1 MNLDFIRLKFI
12 LVSKMRTKTFIAIT
26 VVILGICGCE
36 EITSSMP
43 QMPPPIP
50 GATLLTA
57 WLPAEWEE
65 KEAKLAYADGI
76 FFYIT
81 ENQDDSVDCV
91 NGQELNSD
99 YAWSWLASGYPGWTS
114 LSQLKVYPDNDH
126 AVVVWS
132 GYKLTRE
139 SMYSGD
145 RVVLSA
151 YGSQG
156 VHPRISPD
164 GYWVAYVADYGQGGI
179 FSSSNVYI
187 VDNLGEIAGE
197 VRQVTN
203 FQNQSYYDISVRP
216 VCWLSDHELV
226 VKKKSIDYGLRF
238 EMLKYDINNLTA
250 PPVLL
255 TTTIY
260 SQYRPMG
267 YDEVVYVPGDFYIT
281 NCGNAGFRFAN
292 MYKCPLGVAGDY
304 GQQLTFGGNFDLPC
318 DISPDGTKLL
328 FIRFYRYGSNYL
340 TGESDIYLMDL
351 NSLELSQLT
360 TESADD
366 KG

>member
-1 MNLDFIRLKFI
+1 MRAKHQIVIVL
-12 LVSKMRTKTFIAIT
+12 LV
-26 VVILGICGCE
+26 LGICGCE
-36 EITSSMP
+36 ETTSSTP

-50 GATLLTA
+50 GGTLLTA
-57 WLPAEWEE
+57 QIPPEWVE
-65 KEAKLAYADGI
+65 KEAKFAFTDNLL
-76 FFYIT
+76 FYVL
-81 ENQDDSVDCV
+81 ENQDGSLSCVDGQVLDSEYYWLWLGAGYD
-91 NGQELNSD
+91 ES
-99 YAWSWLASGYPGWTS
+99 WSS
-114 LSQLKVYPDNDH
+114 LSQLKIYPDNNY

-132 GYKLTRE
+132 GHKLTRE

-164 GYWVAYVADYGQGGI
+164 GNWVAYIADYGQGI
-179 FSSSNVYI
+179 FSSSNIYI
-187 VDNLGEIAGE
+187 VNNLGEIAGE

-203 FQNQSYYDISVRP
+203 FVTMPHSEITVQP
-216 VCWLSDHELV
+216 VCWLSNSELV
-226 VKKKSIDYGLRF
+226 VKKKSMDNGLRF

-250 PPVLL
+250 PPELL

-267 YDEVVYVPGDFYIT
+267 YDEVIYVPGNFYIT
-281 NCGNAGFRFAN
+281 NCGNAGFRYAN

-304 GQQLTFGGNFDLPC
+304 GQQLTYGGNFDLPC

-351 NSLELSQLT
+351 NSLELTQLT

>member
-1 MNLDFIRLKFI
+1 MKI
-12 LVSKMRTKTFIAIT
+12 LIIVGFSLAVF
-26 VVILGICGCE
+26 CGCE
-36 EITSSMP
+36 DTTSSTP

-50 GATLLTA
+50 GATFLTA

-65 KEAKLAYADGI
+65 KEAKLAYADGL

-81 ENQDDSVDCV
+81 ENQDGSVDCV

-99 YAWSWLASGYPGWTS
+99 YAWSWIASGYPGWTS
-114 LSQLKVYPDNDH
+114 LSQLKIYPDNDH

-132 GYKLTRE
+132 GHKLTRE
-139 SMYSGD
+139 SMYIAD

-179 FSSSNVYI
+179 FSSSNVYV
-187 VDNLGEIAGE
+187 VDNLGEMAGE
-197 VRQVTN
+197 IRQVTN
-203 FQNQSYYDISVRP
+203 FVTMPHAEVTVRP

-226 VKKKSIDYGLRF
+226 VRKKYLYSGSTGYNWQYD
-238 EMLKYDINNLTA
+238 MLKYDINNLTA
-250 PPVLL
+250 PPTLL
-255 TTTIY
+255 TTTSN
-260 SQYRPMG
+260 SQYQPMG
-267 YDEVVYVPGDFYIT
+267 YDEVVFLPGSFYIT
-281 NCGNAGFRFAN
+281 NCGDAGFRYAN

-304 GQQLTFGGNFDLPC
+304 GQQLTTGGNFDLPC

-340 TGESDIYLMDL
+340 TGNSDIYLMDL
-351 NSLELSQLT
+351 NSLELTKLT
-360 TESADD
+360 AEFASSD
-366 KG
+366 